1 MDMTMLTVTFHN
13 FANAPNTILPTHLK
27 VYCTGLFL
35 QIEFYEVIILYW
47 VNMVVA
53 WFKKEKD
60 TMNNKASNMSITSL
74 GKIKVKR
81 FCWHYM

>member
-1 MDMTMLTVTFHN
+1 
-13 FANAPNTILPTHLK
+13 

-35 QIEFYEVIILYW
+35 QIEFYEGIILYW

-53 WFKKEKD
+53 RVKKEKD

-81 FCWHYM
+81 ICWHYM